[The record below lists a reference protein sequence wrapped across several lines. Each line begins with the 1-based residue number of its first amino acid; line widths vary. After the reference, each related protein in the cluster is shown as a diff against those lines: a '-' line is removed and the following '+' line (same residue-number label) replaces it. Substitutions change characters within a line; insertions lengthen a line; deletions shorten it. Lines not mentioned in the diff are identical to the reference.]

1 MAEAKKTDQI
11 VEVVSALSNFFRIS
25 LSKGQD
31 WITIA
36 EEIERVRSYLIIQ
49 KIRYRDIMDFKIE
62 VDESV
67 SDNTVLKLILQPLV
81 ENAIYHGIKNK
92 REGGTIII
100 RARQNNENEVQF
112 EVEDD
117 GIGFTPD
124 KLAQIQAELADSSGE
139 IKQESGFGLGNV
151 NHRLKLYYGMQYG
164 LSLKSKYQSGTC
176 VTFVIPARIAD
187 ATEDEAAM
195 IEAVPVA

>member
-1 MAEAKKTDQI
+1 
-11 VEVVSALSNFFRIS
+11 
-25 LSKGQD
+25 
-31 WITIA
+31 
-36 EEIERVRSYLIIQ
+36 
-49 KIRYRDIMDFKIE
+49 

-67 SDNTVLKLILQPLV
+67 SGFTVLKLILQPLV

-100 RARQNNENEVQF
+100 RARPNNANEVLF
-112 EVEDD
+112 EVEDN
-117 GIGFTPD
+117 GIGFAPD
-124 KLAQIQAELADSSGE
+124 KLAQIQAELADNSGE

-164 LSLKSKYQSGTC
+164 LSLKSKFQSGTC

-187 ATEDEAAM
+187 ATEDEADV
-195 IEAVPVA
+195 IKAVPVA